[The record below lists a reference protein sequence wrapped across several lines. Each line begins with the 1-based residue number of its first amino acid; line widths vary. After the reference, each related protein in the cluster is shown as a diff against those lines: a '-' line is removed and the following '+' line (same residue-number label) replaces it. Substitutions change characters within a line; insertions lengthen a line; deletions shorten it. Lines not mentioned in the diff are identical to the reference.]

1 MIAMNHTV
9 TIRTDTDEIC
19 FGIND
24 DLFITRTQWPDMMNF
39 DKATTYFAIF
49 FLEIKTTNHTH
60 STVNSN
66 GIRTILG
73 ITFIFCRIIANLAT
87 FGITSHNN

>member
-49 FLEIKTTNHTH
+49 FL
-60 STVNSN
+60 
-66 GIRTILG
+66 GIFSLLVSPG
-73 ITFIFCRIIANLAT
+73 EPE
-87 FGITSHNN
+87 GSPDGPGG